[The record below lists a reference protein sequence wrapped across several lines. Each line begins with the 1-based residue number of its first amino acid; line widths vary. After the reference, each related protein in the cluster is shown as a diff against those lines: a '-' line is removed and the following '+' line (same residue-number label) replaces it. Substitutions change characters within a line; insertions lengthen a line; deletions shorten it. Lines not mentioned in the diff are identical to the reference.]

1 MQYLGAAEYVSFG
14 LGEDTADELV
24 VAASAMIDAF
34 CRRTSLAVMQYVE
47 RVRLRRGC
55 EAQLSFLPLAAMNGA
70 ASALVSVRARIGRA
84 VMQVSPMADV
94 LCAFGLA
101 GQWVDVDASTISV
114 SEDGV
119 FTLVPHLLGVPYV
132 EAEVTYTSGYVDVPV
147 PVKIACAQIV
157 KNAQAMPALN
167 VKHQAMDG
175 MQMEYFQGALLDAEV
190 QRLLQPYVA
199 ERVG

>member
-1 MQYLGAAEYVSFG
+1 MQYLSAAEYVRFG

-34 CRRTSLAVMQYVE
+34 CRRASLAVMQYVE

-55 EAQLSFLPLAAMNGA
+55 EAQLSFLPMATVSGG
-70 ASALVSVRARIGRA
+70 ASALLSVRARMGRA
-84 VMQVSPMADV
+84 IADVPMAEA
-94 LCAFGLA
+94 LCVFGLA
-101 GQWVDVDASTISV
+101 GQWTDVDVSTVSV
-114 SEDGV
+114 STDGV
-119 FTLVPHLLGVPYV
+119 FTLMPHLLGVPYV
-132 EAEVTYTSGYVDVPV
+132 EAEVTYTAGYEDVPV

-167 VKHQAMDG
+167 VRRQVMDG

>member
-1 MQYLGAAEYVSFG
+1 MQYLSAAEYVTFG

-34 CRRTSLAVMQYVE
+34 CRRTSLAVMQYLE
-47 RVRLRRGC
+47 RVGLRRGC
-55 EAQLSFLPLAAMNGA
+55 EAQLSFLPIAAADGA
-70 ASALVSVRARIGRA
+70 LSALVSVRARMGR
-84 VMQVSPMADV
+84 VSPDIPMAEA
-94 LCAFGLA
+94 LSAFGIA
-101 GQWVDVDASTISV
+101 GQWVDVDVSTVCV
-114 SEDGV
+114 SADGV
-119 FTLVPHLLGVPYV
+119 FAMTPHLLGAPYA
-132 EAEVTYTSGYVDVPV
+132 EAEVTYTSGYGDIPV

-167 VKHQAMDG
+167 VKRQALDG

>member
-1 MQYLGAAEYVSFG
+1 MQYLSAAEYVTFG

-47 RVRLRRGC
+47 RVRLRRSC
-55 EAQLSFLPLAAMNGA
+55 EAQLSFLPITA
-70 ASALVSVRARIGRA
+70 ASGATNALVSVRARMGRA
-84 VMQVSPMADV
+84 AVDAPMAEALD
-94 LCAFGLA
+94 AFGLA
-101 GQWVDVDASTISV
+101 GQWVNVDVSNVSV
-114 SEDGV
+114 SADGLLSLPV
-119 FTLVPHLLGVPYV
+119 HLLGAPYV
-132 EAEVTYTSGYVDVPV
+132 EAEVTYTSGYENVPV

-167 VKHQAMDG
+167 VKRQAMDG

>member
-1 MQYLGAAEYVSFG
+1 MQYLSAAEYVTFG

-47 RVRLRRGC
+47 RMRLRRGC
-55 EAQLSFLPLAAMNGA
+55 EAQLSFLPIAPLNGA
-70 ASALVSVRARIGRA
+70 ASALVSVRVRLGRA
-84 VMQVSPMADV
+84 VAGVPMAEA

-101 GQWVDVDASTISV
+101 GQWVDVDVSTVTV

-119 FTLVPHLLGVPYV
+119 FTLLPHLLGVPYL

-167 VKHQAMDG
+167 VKRQALDG